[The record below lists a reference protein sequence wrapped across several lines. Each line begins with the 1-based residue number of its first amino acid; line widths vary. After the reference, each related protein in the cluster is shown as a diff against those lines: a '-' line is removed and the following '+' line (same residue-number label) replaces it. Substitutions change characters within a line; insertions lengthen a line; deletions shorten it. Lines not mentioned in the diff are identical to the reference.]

1 MGKVQIIHSKNFYSS
16 EEDIND
22 ISLLNKIIEKA
33 TVYKGKIFD
42 IDRYTVELPNKEK
55 TFRDIVKQA
64 NAVGILAFDDKNNIC
79 LVRQYRAS
87 IDRITIEIPAGRVEP
102 DEKPIQA
109 ARRELLEE
117 TGYEARHLT
126 YLTTVASSLGF
137 SNEYIDLFVTS
148 DLVYKNSS
156 PDNSEFI
163 NVDWVPYY
171 KVISAIDQHR
181 IIDGKTVNAI
191 LYYEQCWCN
200 SH

>member
-64 NAVGILAFDDKNNIC
+64 NAVGILAFDDKNNSC

-87 IDRITIEIPAGRVEP
+87 SVRITIEIPAGRVEP